1 MAQHLSYEESVRS
14 VWKGLG
20 LLALVTVV
28 EVILSLVKAADF
40 AEDIRILIYVAS
52 LAIIGLSIYKA
63 YFIIYE
69 FMHMRYEVKGLAMSV
84 LLPTFLLLWVL
95 IAFFNEGDAW
105 RKEREKIEYRNQLLL
120 PDEDDDVIGSHEHRT
135 GGPAQI
141 QLSVKTERG

>member
-20 LLALVTVV
+20 LLAAVTLI
-28 EVILSLVKAADF
+28 EVILSLTKAAEW

-52 LAIIGLSIYKA
+52 LLIIALSVYKA

-69 FMHMRYEVKGLAMSV
+69 FMHMGYEVKGLAMSV
-84 LLPTFLLLWVL
+84 LLPTLLLIWAL

-105 RKEREKIEYRNQLLL
+105 RKSREKVIYKDQLDVPTGDEVGMDVA
-120 PDEDDDVIGSHEHRT
+120 PDTVFLEDIG
-135 GGPAQI
+135 
-141 QLSVKTERG
+141 